1 MSSTASGR
9 HGVAA
14 ATARSH
20 FSLIFLGE
28 QTFFFFLETAPHLLQ
43 RKRPG
48 FALFSDL
55 PLRHPISSIS
65 IAGCSVNCFGTL
77 LPRDENRTASSWGS
91 EAVVSIT
98 AARLGGNPR
107 VSIRTPLRR
116 RVE

>member
-28 QTFFFFLETAPHLLQ
+28 QTFFFFLETAPQLLH

-48 FALFSDL
+48 LGLFSEL
-55 PLRHPISSIS
+55 PLRHPILPIS
-65 IAGCSVNCFGTL
+65 IAGCSVT
-77 LPRDENRTASSWGS
+77 PREDAPPPRREPCRPLWGRGQQP
-91 EAVVSIT
+91 A
-98 AARLGGNPR
+98 
-107 VSIRTPLRR
+107 
-116 RVE
+116 